1 MQKIVQM
8 LQSITKIDIRQND
21 ADGHTIFQSVTHSLP
36 AGMDDSVQRIT
47 QIHEVLRGNQ
57 PYSYYHYIDAYG
69 LEYVA
74 AGIWNEGH
82 FAGSIVLGPVLSSLS
97 AADYDRILF
106 RNQLPTG
113 GRQALEQFYQS
124 LPILSEHEIQ
134 HIGEL
139 LVFLCT
145 HRPIP
150 VHRITSELPKAE
162 KNVRPEP
169 PLAHDEICI
178 IEERYQYQNELMDA
192 IAKGNPQKAKVQIDH
207 LMKDLAVFSQRV
219 PESPIRSSK
228 NIGFVLNTICRI
240 AAEKGGVHP
249 VYLHNISERFA
260 NGIERTKTIP
270 HLKQLFLTMV
280 HEYCELVKSV
290 STAGYSPVIQKA
302 VDYIL
307 LHLSSPLSLQQI
319 AQALHVHPA
328 HLSRKFK
335 EETGM
340 TVTEFIQRKRIDEAK
355 YYLERGHLS
364 ITDVAFKVGF
374 NDLNYFDKVFKKMTS
389 ETPSQ
394 YVKRNRRSP

>member
-1 MQKIVQM
+1 M
-8 LQSITKIDIRQND
+8 LR
-21 ADGHTIFQSVTHSLP
+21 L
-36 AGMDDSVQRIT
+36 
-47 QIHEVLRGNQ
+47 
-57 PYSYYHYIDAYG
+57 
-69 LEYVA
+69 
-74 AGIWNEGH
+74 GIWNEGH

-207 LMKDLAVFSQRV
+207 LMKNMAVFSQRV

-280 HEYCELVKSV
+280 HEYCELSEKCLHSGIQPCNSKSGRLYFAAFKQPAIAAADRPSSSCPPGPLVK
-290 STAGYSPVIQKA
+290 K
-302 VDYIL
+302 
-307 LHLSSPLSLQQI
+307 
-319 AQALHVHPA
+319 
-328 HLSRKFK
+328 
-335 EETGM
+335 
-340 TVTEFIQRKRIDEAK
+340 IQRGNR
-355 YYLERGHLS
+355 
-364 ITDVAFKVGF
+364 
-374 NDLNYFDKVFKKMTS
+374 NDRHGVYPT
-389 ETPSQ
+389 ET
-394 YVKRNRRSP
+394 NR